1 MKKIHPRM
9 GETLESALLRLN
21 IIKRTNGCLSVNEN
35 HQYYYQMQQQLFC
48 AERKWVDFVASDGY
62 TLFVKRVLLD
72 HDFWTRNLPRLQRF
86 YYNVILLE
94 LAYPRVKN
102 GLERIGK
109 CGIDF
114 STLSALR
121 KQYCI
126 TDFHVI
132 CLSYLY
138 LLIHRPKHC

>member
-1 MKKIHPRM
+1 M
-9 GETLESALLRLN
+9 
-21 IIKRTNGCLSVNEN
+21 CVNEN

-62 TLFVKRVLLD
+62 AVFVKGILLD
-72 HDFWTRNLPRLQRF
+72 QDFWNRNLRRLERF
-86 YYNVILLE
+86 YYNVVWLE
-94 LAYPRVKN
+94 LAYPRVKD

-121 KQYCI
+121 K
-126 TDFHVI
+126 H
-132 CLSYLY
+132 
-138 LLIHRPKHC
+138 